1 MKISQAIGFAV
12 IAAIT
17 AAGIPTLWNRGGRGP
32 VEAWTTGISA
42 ADSTPQ
48 DEYHDPEASDAPPP
62 VRDWRLREGDAPADP
77 FAGDPVDPASPG
89 RSEASE
95 PLRLA
100 AVWCQPGQRFAVING
115 TVVSEGG
122 HVAGY
127 RIDRLAPG
135 LAQLSGPEGVVHLV
149 VARTASVLSPPVAA
163 ATEQSSGRSGLQILT
178 STTRVLR

>member
-12 IAAIT
+12 IAAIA
-17 AAGIPTLWNRGGRGP
+17 AAGILTLRNRGGPGP
-32 VEAWTTGISA
+32 VDAWATGIAA

-48 DEYHDPEASDAPPP
+48 DEFQDPEASDAPPP

-77 FAGDPVDPASPG
+77 FAGDPVDTASPG

-100 AVWCQPGQRFAVING
+100 AVWCQPGQTFAVING
-115 TVVSEGG
+115 TVVAEGG

-135 LAQLSGPEGVVHLV
+135 LAQLSGPEGVVRLV
-149 VARTASVLSPPVAA
+149 VARTAWVLSPPVAT
-163 ATEQSSGRSGLQILT
+163 ATEQSSSRSGPQILR
-178 STTRVLR
+178 STTRILR